1 MWLGLNNSNFEFKK
15 MRTPNKILK
24 QQMISAA
31 NVINNKVVELIKV
44 YNFYFD
50 HFSPDKVVVYIV
62 YKFINLSHSLWPY
75 ERYVTFV
82 NNVTITL
89 LDEQIIKIKVV
100 DLDQFYNFYVHD
112 FFRWNHLLLQNVVWS
127 YYFLKFKF
135 SIVQTKPHEK
145 MTKIKVVD
153 LEKL

>member
-1 MWLGLNNSNFEFKK
+1 MWLCLNHSNFEYQKK
-15 MRTPNKILK
+15 ASSNNILK
-24 QQMISAA
+24 HQMNSYEKVM
-31 NVINNKVVELIKV
+31 NVKVVQLIKK
-44 YNFYFD
+44 YNFYFG
-50 HFSPDKVVVYIV
+50 HFFIWVSDSNIVHKIYIS
-62 YKFINLSHSLWPY
+62 YSLWPY

-153 LEKL
+153 LEML